1 MFFLLLGHLSSQN
14 IHLTIKSLGTP
25 EGADLGR
32 GWGKQNTRS
41 LKRVV
46 NIMAKIKAN
55 SPDRYLITDFYF
67 VALLVF
73 LVKPFSLRFQFSN
86 CNTLGTCPIDS
97 AAPRYQ
103 PHPP

>member
-55 SPDRYLITDFYF
+55 SPYTLFF
-67 VALLVF
+67 V
-73 LVKPFSLRFQFSN
+73 RRSN
-86 CNTLGTCPIDS
+86 FWIEVELS
-97 AAPRYQ
+97 
-103 PHPP
+103 